1 MSQKFKGGGG
11 RQGAHSGTYTTSELE
26 VLKDYKG
33 RTHLT
38 MGLGLVVTV
47 NTFPW
52 DTTANTEQ
60 AAALAKVWDQSAAE
74 FQNLATSGTGAAYAA
89 NYQLLPDTDAVN
101 DAVYFGAASKFGA
114 MNIDMSATVQ
124 TYTGDSLTWEYYNG
138 SGWVS
143 FTPYDET
150 DGTANDGKRSFGA
163 DGFIILSVKD
173 DWALTTIDSQSAY
186 WIRARVTTAAVNQ
199 IGLTDSKEHLVTSLT
214 NGGTVVNTFGKV
226 GRGMFRFETV
236 SASNTDTKLILVNM
250 TTGESSAVKTL
261 TKAVADNDVA
271 DFDLKVNRGDSIV
284 FYCTQEDGT
293 TEFAGGICELA
304 INHS

>member
-1 MSQKFKGGGG
+1 MSKKFNSGGG
-11 RQGAHSGTYTTSELE
+11 RQGAHSGGYTCTDLE
-26 VLKDYKG
+26 ATRDYKG

-38 MGLGLVVTV
+38 MGCGLVVTV

-52 DTTANTEQ
+52 DTTANTEAT
-60 AAALAKVWDQSAAE
+60 AAFAKVSDAGVFLNLAGSAA
-74 FQNLATSGTGAAYAA
+74 GAGYTA
-89 NYQLLPDTDAVN
+89 NYQLFPDTEVIG
-101 DAVYFGAASKFGA
+101 DAVYFGNATKFGA
-114 MNIDMSATVQ
+114 MSMDMSATVQ
-124 TYTGDSLTWEYYNG
+124 TYTDDALTWEYYNG
-138 SGWVS
+138 SGWVA

-186 WIRARVTTAAVNQ
+186 WIRARVTAAVINQ
-199 IGLTDSKEHLVTSLT
+199 TGLTDSKEHLVTSLT
-214 NGGTVVNTFGKV
+214 NGGTIVNTFGKI

-236 SASNTDTKLILVNM
+236 SGANADTKIILVNM

-261 TKAVADNDVA
+261 TKAVADNDVT
-271 DFDLKVNRGDSIV
+271 DFGVKVNRGDSIV

-293 TEFAGGICELA
+293 TEFAGGMCELA